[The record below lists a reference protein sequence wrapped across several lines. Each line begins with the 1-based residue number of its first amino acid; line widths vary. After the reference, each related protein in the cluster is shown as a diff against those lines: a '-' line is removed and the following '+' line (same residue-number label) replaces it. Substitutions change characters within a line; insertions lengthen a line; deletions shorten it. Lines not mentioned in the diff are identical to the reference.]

1 MILTRVARV
10 WHAAATVIVIM
21 ALTCDDTGSRDRTR
35 TYNLPVNSRTLC
47 QLSYAG
53 SVVTAARDQRSQVV
67 SPRAQGQR
75 TCADARAWRCPRGR
89 ARITIPV
96 SGMYNEVSAAREV
109 RRPTGALPAAT

>member
-1 MILTRVARV
+1 MGLALFPRLAQVRHPIRV
-10 WHAAATVIVIM
+10 
-21 ALTCDDTGSRDRTR
+21 LLPGSRDRTR

-67 SPRAQGQR
+67 FTAATRVAHLRG
-75 TCADARAWRCPRGR
+75 CARLAVPAAGR